1 MSYNFK
7 KKKLSV
13 IFSFYNEQETIN
25 YSYNKISKIFKK
37 SKLINDYEL
46 IFVDDNSSDKS
57 LSIIKKIRKKDKRVK
72 IISLSRRFGHMEG
85 IMAGIRNSSGDALVY
100 LDIDL
105 QDPPELI
112 PKMYK
117 YYLEHNYDVVFTTRS
132 KRYGEGIIKKII
144 TSFGYFLL
152 KKTTY
157 IDMSSNSG
165 DFRLISRRVINQ
177 YIKFDEINP
186 FYRFLIDWIGFKK
199 KQIFYERKPRE
210 KGKSK
215 FPLDIKVIRQFFEIS
230 LIPFS
235 DTLLRF
241 IFLIGILAF
250 LTSITIGCI
259 ILVKFFLGMNI
270 PGWTAIMTAILFFGA
285 TTSLSL
291 GILALYISSIF
302 KEVKKRPSYIIENK
316 IGF

>member
-1 MSYNFK
+1 
-7 KKKLSV
+7 
-13 IFSFYNEQETIN
+13 
-25 YSYNKISKIFKK
+25 
-37 SKLINDYEL
+37 
-46 IFVDDNSSDKS
+46 
-57 LSIIKKIRKKDKRVK
+57 
-72 IISLSRRFGHMEG
+72 
-85 IMAGIRNSSGDALVY
+85 MAGIRNSSGDALVY

-215 FPLDIKVIRQFFEIS
+215 FPLDFKVIRQFFEIS